1 MNRCDWYI
9 LAGIEK
15 RLLPACLNR
24 QLLFQ
29 VGNAVKTDKGL
40 YQYVDLGDLSAA
52 CITIPDTC
60 GPEGGSISLW
70 FKLEPC
76 DGNMGLISSVA
87 TFGTGF
93 SLSCNS
99 GGLQ

>member
-1 MNRCDWYI
+1 MNRCDWCI

-15 RLLPACLNR
+15 RIVPACPNW

-29 VGNAVKTDKGL
+29 VGNAIKTDKGL

-52 CITIPDTC
+52 CITIPDTR
-60 GPEGGSISLW
+60 GPEGGSMSLW
-70 FKLEPC
+70 FKVEPC
-76 DGNMGLISSVA
+76 DGNMGLISSQA
-87 TFGTGF
+87 TFCTGF

-99 GGLQ
+99 NGLQ